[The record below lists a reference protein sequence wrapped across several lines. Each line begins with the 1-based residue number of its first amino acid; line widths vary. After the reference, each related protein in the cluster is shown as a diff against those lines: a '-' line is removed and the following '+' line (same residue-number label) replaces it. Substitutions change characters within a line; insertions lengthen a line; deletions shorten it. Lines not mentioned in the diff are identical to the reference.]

1 MAKTIDSGKS
11 GLPAVLLIAFGLS
24 ACGAGD
30 KPKADRGPAEVGF
43 VVVRPSSVPVVTE
56 LSGRVAAFQLSE
68 VRPQVAGLIRR
79 RFFTEGAVVQQ
90 GQTLFQ
96 IDPRLYEATTAEAR
110 ANLKSAAATAEA
122 ARIRANRLRPLAEME
137 AVSKQDYTDALA
149 QSRQAAAAVAQTRAQ
164 LNTAQVSQS
173 FTRVPAPITG
183 RIGRALATEGA
194 LVTTNQAEPLAVIQR
209 IDTVYVDIQQSSA
222 ELLALRRALAQ
233 GGKVAGDAEIRLV
246 LEDGSPY
253 DLPGRVSFSEA
264 IVDPATGTVTLR
276 ARFPNPSG
284 LLLPGMFVRARF
296 VQAVDTQAFLVPQP
310 ALRREPNGKASVFV
324 IGANNRVAQRSV
336 TADRTQGADWVVTDG
351 LRAGDRVVTQRGA
364 RLRPNAEVKPVP
376 ASTPQRATPPKKSS

>member
-1 MAKTIDSGKS
+1 M
-11 GLPAVLLIAFGLS
+11 
-24 ACGAGD
+24 
-30 KPKADRGPAEVGF
+30 
-43 VVVRPSSVPVVTE
+43 
-56 LSGRVAAFQLSE
+56 
-68 VRPQVAGLIRR
+68 
-79 RFFTEGAVVQQ
+79 
-90 GQTLFQ
+90 
-96 IDPRLYEATTAEAR
+96 
-110 ANLKSAAATAEA
+110 
-122 ARIRANRLRPLAEME
+122 
-137 AVSKQDYTDALA
+137 
-149 QSRQAAAAVAQTRAQ
+149 
-164 LNTAQVSQS
+164 
-173 FTRVPAPITG
+173 PAPITG

-336 TADRTQGADWVVTDG
+336 TADRTQGADWVVKDG